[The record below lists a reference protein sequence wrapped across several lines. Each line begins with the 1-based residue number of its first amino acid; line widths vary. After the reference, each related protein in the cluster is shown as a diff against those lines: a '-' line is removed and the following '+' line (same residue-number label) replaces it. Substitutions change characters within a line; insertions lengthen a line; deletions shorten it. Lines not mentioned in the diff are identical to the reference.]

1 MNLGTADLVIDFIRQ
16 WYWIPLL
23 IVYLGVILT
32 ILIENRNPTKTIAW
46 LLVIILVP
54 IVGMIVYYLFGQKF
68 VKVKEFRNNNLA
80 QYEGLMHRWGKHNPI
95 LESKLQSI
103 SAMIGSLG
111 RVFVFLA
118 NQKVAPPSLGG
129 SVKLLTNGE
138 EKFPALLEAIRLAS
152 HHVHLEYYIFEPDD
166 IGQQVLDL
174 LIQKAEE
181 GVEVRLIVDAFGSPK
196 LARRLRKLNKLG
208 LQVVVFLP
216 VGFSSLANS
225 NYRNHRKVA
234 IIDGEIAFVGG
245 INISDYYINKPH
257 SNQLFW
263 RDTTVRIQGS
273 AINTLQAYF
282 WMDWCF
288 AGGDAFEVDASYFY
302 PVDAPKLGE
311 AAITFAYSDPGSHAP
326 FCMEALLIAISE
338 AQESIQLCTPYFIP
352 SEELSTALQLAA
364 SSGISVE
371 LMLPAKGDSYIVQHA
386 SISFLK
392 PLLERGVQV
401 YLYEKGFV
409 HAKTVAID
417 HKLAFV
423 GTVNLDTRSF
433 YINFETS
440 AIISDPAFSISLE
453 KQFEQDKSVSRKV
466 SIEDWRKRPKLKRGL
481 DSVCRLL
488 APLL

>member
-1 MNLGTADLVIDFIRQ
+1 MMGTTDLVIDFIRQ

-46 LLVIILVP
+46 LLVIILLPVL
-54 IVGMIVYYLFGQKF
+54 GMVIYYLFGQKF
-68 VKVKEFRNNNLA
+68 VKVKDFRSGHLS
-80 QYEGLMHRWGKHNPI
+80 QYEGLMQHWGKHNPI

-118 NQKVAPPSLGG
+118 NQKVAPPSLGN

-138 EKFPALLEAIRLAS
+138 EKFPALLEAIRSAK
-152 HHVHLEYYIFEPDD
+152 HHIHLEYYIFEPDQ

-174 LIQKAEE
+174 LVQKAEE

-196 LARRLRKLNKLG
+196 LSRRMRKLTQLG
-208 LQVVVFLP
+208 PQAVVFLP
-216 VGFSSLANS
+216 VGFTSLANS

-234 IIDGEIAFVGG
+234 IIDGNTAFIGG
-245 INISDYYINKPH
+245 INISDYYINEPG
-257 SNQLFW
+257 SNALYW
-263 RDTTVRIQGS
+263 RDTAIRIQGS

-288 AGGDAFEVDASYFY
+288 AGGDAFAVDASYFY
-302 PVDAPKLGE
+302 PVE
-311 AAITFAYSDPGSHAP
+311 AAKPGDAALTFAFSDPGSASP

-364 SSGISVE
+364 ASGISVE
-371 LMLPAKGDSYIVQHA
+371 LMLPAKGDSFIVQHA

-392 PLLERGVQV
+392 PLLERGVKV
-401 YLYEKGFV
+401 YLYTKGFV
-409 HAKTVAID
+409 HAKTVSID
-417 HKLAFV
+417 HKLAMV

-440 AIISDPAFSISLE
+440 AIISDPAFSRSLE
-453 KQFEQDKSVSRKV
+453 TQFEIDKSVSRKV
-466 SIEDWRKRPKLKRGL
+466 TIEDWRKRPKLKRGL